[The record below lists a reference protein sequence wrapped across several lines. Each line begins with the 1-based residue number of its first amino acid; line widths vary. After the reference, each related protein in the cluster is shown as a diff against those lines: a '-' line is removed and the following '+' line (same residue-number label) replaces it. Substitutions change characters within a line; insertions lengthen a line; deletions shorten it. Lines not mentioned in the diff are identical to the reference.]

1 MDWQEFLKGESGIH
15 ELSPEQTETLL
26 SALLSPEKAPLNQA
40 KLQVKLSTSDDN
52 VKKRLG
58 EIYKKFSNSFP
69 ELASQLGA
77 GKLRT
82 LHTKLKQKY
91 YQPSQPVVAT
101 QASNSS
107 PYPEEFKSLIKNNN
121 KTFCGRRFVF
131 EAFEQ
136 FISTNEKGYFVLV
149 GYAGMGKT
157 SLAAKYVYDHPEVI
171 SYFFTRDY
179 QNKPEQFL
187 NCIRRQLIKRYNLG
201 NSEEDNLPAL
211 LSKITNNNKFSGRL
225 VIVVDDLD
233 EVNQYTGGGQNILYL
248 PKTLPDGVYFFL
260 TRQPSNLKTNYYNL
274 NKDYLTT
281 DLGTPVYQFN
291 LTDQR
296 HMEFHYKDMNDY
308 LLSYLNVQENQL
320 NRKINHWMNNHNISR
335 ETIIKRIAKK
345 SENNFRCLNYLIEDI
360 LNESYQEPSFNELTP
375 ALSRYYQT
383 HWEAMEMQNYEDQSR
398 QILLYILVYKN
409 GCQIPID
416 KLHEIADEEEC
427 YIEGVLH
434 DWLKYLRLKNK
445 CGKDYYTIY
454 HTNFIE
460 FIQSQNIMK
469 SNRPIFQTIKNRID
483 EYLRST

>member
-15 ELSPEQTETLL
+15 ELSTEQTETLL

-40 KLQVKLSTSDDN
+40 KLQVKLTTSDDN

-58 EIYKKFSNSFP
+58 EIYKKFSKSFP
-69 ELASQLGA
+69 ELVSQQGA

-101 QASNSS
+101 QPSNSS
-107 PYPEEFKSLIKNNN
+107 PYPEEFISLIKNNN

-131 EAFEQ
+131 EAFQQ
-136 FISTNEKGYFVLV
+136 FISTNERGYFVLV

-157 SLAAKYVYDHPEVI
+157 SLVAKYVYDHPEVI
-171 SYFFTRDY
+171 SYFFARDY

-187 NCIRRQLIKRYNLG
+187 NCIRRQLIDRYDLD

-211 LSKITNNNKFSGRL
+211 LSKITNNTEFSGRL

-233 EVNQYTGGGQNILYL
+233 EVDQGKVGGRNILYL

-274 NKDYLTT
+274 NKDYLNA

-308 LLSYLNVQENQL
+308 LLSYLNAQDNQL

-335 ETIIKRIAKK
+335 ETIIDRIANK
-345 SENNFRCLNYLIEDI
+345 SENNFRCLNYLIQDI
-360 LNESYQEPSFNELTP
+360 LDEFYQEPIFNKLTP

-383 HWEAMEMQNYEDQSR
+383 HWEGMEIQNHEDKSR
-398 QILLYILVYKN
+398 QILLYILVYKG

-416 KLHEIADEEEC
+416 QLHLIADEEEC
-427 YIEGVLH
+427 YIEGVLC
-434 DWLKYLRLKNK
+434 DWLKYLRQKTK
-445 CGKDYYTIY
+445 SGKDYYTIY
-454 HTNFIE
+454 HSNFIE
-460 FIQSQNIMK
+460 FIQSQNMMK
-469 SNRPIFQTIKNRID
+469 SNRAIFQTINNRID
-483 EYLRST
+483 EYLSST

>member
-1 MDWQEFLKGESGIH
+1 MDWKEFIERESWIH
-15 ELSPEQTETLL
+15 GLSKEQMETLL
-26 SALLSPEKAPLNQA
+26 ETLCSSTDARTSQQKIAA
-40 KLQVKLSTSDDN
+40 KFNISVPTVKQ
-52 VKKRLG
+52 RMG
-58 EIYKKFSNSFP
+58 EVYKGFERTFP
-69 ELASQLGA
+69 ELGKQKGA
-77 GKLRT
+77 GKLR
-82 LHTKLKQKY
+82 LLYKKLRENYSQI
-91 YQPSQPVVAT
+91 SQPVVT
-101 QASNSS
+101 PQPSNSS
-107 PYPEEFKSLIKNNN
+107 PYPEEFISLIKNNN

-157 SLAAKYVYDHPEVI
+157 SLVAKYVYDRPEVI

-187 NCIRRQLIKRYNLG
+187 NCIRRQLIDRYDLD

-211 LSKITNNNKFSGRL
+211 LSKITNNTEFCGRL

-233 EVNQYTGGGQNILYL
+233 EVDQGKVGGRNILYL

-260 TRQPSNLKTNYYNL
+260 TRQPSNLKTNCYNL

-320 NRKINHWMNNHNISR
+320 NRKINYWMNNHNISR
-335 ETIIKRIAKK
+335 ETIINRIAKK

-360 LNESYQEPSFNELTP
+360 LNESYQEPIFDGLTP

-383 HWEAMEMQNYEDQSR
+383 HWEAMEMQIYEDKLR
-398 QILLYILVYKN
+398 QVILYILVYH

-416 KLHEIADEEEC
+416 KLHEIAEEEEC
-427 YIEGVLH
+427 SIERVLR
-434 DWLKYLRLKNK
+434 DWLKYLKQKNK
-445 CGKDYYTIY
+445 CGKDYFTIY

-469 SNRPIFQTIKNRID
+469 SNRPIFETIKNRIN
-483 EYLRST
+483 EYLSSN

>member
-1 MDWQEFLKGESGIH
+1 MDWQEFLKGESGLRG
-15 ELSPEQTETLL
+15 LSTEQTETLL
-26 SALLSPEKAPLNQA
+26 AAIFSPDKLPLNQA
-40 KLQVKLSTSDDN
+40 QLSVHLSIEEPTVKQ
-52 VKKRLG
+52 RMG
-58 EIYKKFSNSFP
+58 EIYKKFSASFP
-69 ELASQLGA
+69 ELASKQGA

-91 YQPSQPVVAT
+91 YQPSQPVIAP
-101 QASNSS
+101 QASNLS
-107 PYPEEFKSLIKNNN
+107 PYPEEFRSLIKNNN

-131 EAFEQ
+131 EAFEK

-149 GYAGMGKT
+149 GYTGMGKT
-157 SLAAKYVYDHPEVI
+157 SLVAKYVYDHPEVI

-187 NCIRRQLIKRYNLG
+187 NCIRRQLIDRYDLD

-211 LSKITNNNKFSGRL
+211 LSKITNNTEFSGRL

-233 EVNQYTGGGQNILYL
+233 EVDQGNVGGRNILYL

-274 NKDYLTT
+274 NKDCLNT

-296 HMEFHYKDMNDY
+296 HMDFHYKDMNDY
-308 LLSYLNVQENQL
+308 LLSYLKDKENQL
-320 NRKINHWMNNHNISR
+320 NKKINHWVNNHNIST
-335 ETIIKRIAKK
+335 EIIINRIVQK

-360 LNESYQEPSFNELTP
+360 LNDSYQEPIFNKLTP

-383 HWEAMEMQNYEDQSR
+383 HWEAMEMQNNEDKLR

-434 DWLKYLRLKNK
+434 DWLKYLRQKNK
-445 CGKDYYTIY
+445 FGKDYYTIY
-454 HTNFIE
+454 HSNFIE
-460 FIQSQNIMK
+460 FIQSQNMMK
-469 SNRPIFQTIKNRID
+469 SNRAIFQTINNRID
-483 EYLRST
+483 EYLSST

>member
-1 MDWQEFLKGESGIH
+1 MDWKEFIEGESGRH
-15 ELSPEQTETLL
+15 GLSKEQMETLL
-26 SALLSPEKAPLNQA
+26 ETLCSSINAHTSQQEIADKFNISVPT
-40 KLQVKLSTSDDN
+40 VKQ
-52 VKKRLG
+52 RMG
-58 EIYKKFSNSFP
+58 EVYKGFERTFP
-69 ELASQLGA
+69 ELGKQKGA
-77 GKLRT
+77 GKLR
-82 LHTKLKQKY
+82 LLYKNLRENYSQI
-91 YQPSQPVVAT
+91 SQPVIT
-101 QASNSS
+101 PQPSNSS
-107 PYPEEFKSLIKNNN
+107 PYPEEFISLIKNNN

-187 NCIRRQLIKRYNLG
+187 NCIRRQLIDRYDLD

-211 LSKITNNNKFSGRL
+211 LSKITNNTEFSGRL

-233 EVNQYTGGGQNILYL
+233 EVDQGKVGGRNILYL

-274 NKDYLTT
+274 NKDYLNT

-291 LTDQR
+291 LTDQC
-296 HMEFHYKDMNDY
+296 HTEFHYKDMNDY
-308 LLSYLNVQENQL
+308 LLSYLNAQENQL
-320 NRKINHWMNNHNISR
+320 NKKINHWMNNHNISR
-335 ETIIKRIAKK
+335 ETIIDRIAKK

-360 LNESYQEPSFNELTP
+360 LNESYQEPIFNKLTP

-383 HWEAMEMQNYEDQSR
+383 HWEAMEMQNYEDKSR
-398 QILLYILVYKN
+398 QILLYILVYKS

-416 KLHEIADEEEC
+416 RLHEIADEEEC

-434 DWLKYLRLKNK
+434 DWLKYLRQINK
-445 CGKDYYTIY
+445 SGKDYYTIY

-469 SNRPIFQTIKNRID
+469 SNRAIFQTINQRIN
-483 EYLRST
+483 EYLRSP

>member
-1 MDWQEFLKGESGIH
+1 MDWKEFIEGESGRH
-15 ELSPEQTETLL
+15 GLSKEQMETLL
-26 SALLSPEKAPLNQA
+26 ETLCSSINAHTSQQEIADKFNISVPT
-40 KLQVKLSTSDDN
+40 VKQ
-52 VKKRLG
+52 RMG
-58 EIYKKFSNSFP
+58 EVYKGFERTFP
-69 ELASQLGA
+69 ELGKQKGA
-77 GKLRT
+77 GKLR
-82 LHTKLKQKY
+82 LLYKNLRENYSQI
-91 YQPSQPVVAT
+91 SQPVIT
-101 QASNSS
+101 PQPSNSS
-107 PYPEEFKSLIKNNN
+107 PYPEEFISLIKNNN

-157 SLAAKYVYDHPEVI
+157 SLVAKYVYDHPEVI

-187 NCIRRQLIKRYNLG
+187 NCIRRQLIDRYDLD

-211 LSKITNNNKFSGRL
+211 LSKITNNTEFSGRL

-233 EVNQYTGGGQNILYL
+233 EVDQGKVGGRNILYL

-274 NKDYLTT
+274 NKDYLNT

-291 LTDQR
+291 LTDQC
-296 HMEFHYKDMNDY
+296 HTEFHYKDMNDY
-308 LLSYLNVQENQL
+308 LLSYLNAQENQL
-320 NRKINHWMNNHNISR
+320 NKKINHWMNNHNISR
-335 ETIIKRIAKK
+335 ETIIDRIAKK

-360 LNESYQEPSFNELTP
+360 LNESYQEPIFNKLTP

-383 HWEAMEMQNYEDQSR
+383 HWEAMEMQNYEDKSR
-398 QILLYILVYKN
+398 QILLYILVYKS

-416 KLHEIADEEEC
+416 RLHEIADEEEC

-434 DWLKYLRLKNK
+434 DWLKYLKQKNK
-445 CGKDYYTIY
+445 SGKDYYTIY

-469 SNRPIFQTIKNRID
+469 SNRPIFQTINNRID
-483 EYLRST
+483 EYLSST